1 MLDKELQK
9 ILKGPQVPM
18 AGRKGLTG
26 EIVGF
31 VKVTNKDTVTVVAD
45 PIMEDS
51 AATPNV
57 VILLSNSCIPCSI
70 ADMKTSD
77 AVYELGLMFGELS
90 RQLRKKSFEMRE
102 EGR

>member
-9 ILKGPQVPM
+9 ILKGPQIPM

-31 VKVTNKDTVTVVAD
+31 VKVTNKDTITVVAD
-45 PIMEDS
+45 PIMENS
-51 AATPNV
+51 AATPNL
-57 VILLSNSCIPCSI
+57 VIMPSSTLIPCTI
-70 ADMKTSD
+70 NGLKTSD
-77 AVYELGLMFGELS
+77 AVYELGLVFAELS

>member
-9 ILKGPQVPM
+9 ILKGPQIPM

-31 VKVTNKDTVTVVAD
+31 VDAVTVVAD

-77 AVYELGLMFGELS
+77 AVYELGLMFNELS
-90 RQLRKKSFEMRE
+90 RQLRKKSFEMKE